1 MDTILEGE
9 SIMSFIGKIL
19 PIHGYRVVVSDHL
32 TKNYQLSL
40 SHLYQP
46 LIGMQAIMLYQTL
59 LNEHALFTEQIIRTH
74 HSLMNYL
81 DCPLDIIYENR
92 LKLEAIGL
100 VKTYEAQDEE
110 KTVYTYTL
118 QRPFAPD
125 EFFHDPMLS
134 ELLYHHLGDK
144 MFDQLK
150 KRVVKDAVVQVNERE
165 VTANF
170 SDVFTTIKPSLHDSE
185 SIPNNH
191 VEQKQRHDKTTEF
204 TSIATT
210 LKQRHIPPQQVLTP
224 DNQRLISDMMRLYHL
239 SELDVEKCV
248 LWALKEDHKLDHEE
262 FKAACHDLFK
272 TERNAFIKLQNKQ
285 HEEPQ
290 QPTPTQNTD
299 TKSRKD
305 QLSERLETISLRQ
318 LLEGFTDGQAPE
330 KDLKMIGEIMR
341 ANRLEPPVMNVLVHY
356 VLMQSNR
363 KLTREYLEAIASH
376 WARVQLKTARE
387 AMNFVQK
394 EIEKA
399 QQRKS
404 RRRTKRMKQQE
415 VIPEWF
421 KQQKEARKQSAK
433 QTSGQ
438 KQASSYNEAEIL
450 ALFHKHSSENKN
462 KQG

>member
-1 MDTILEGE
+1 
-9 SIMSFIGKIL
+9 MSFIGKLL
-19 PIHGYRVVVSDHL
+19 PIHGYRVLVSDHL

-59 LNEHALFTEQIIRTH
+59 LNEHALSTEQMIRTH

-81 DCPLDIIYENR
+81 DCPLDVIYENR

-100 VKTYEAQDEE
+100 VKTYEATDEE
-110 KTVYTYTL
+110 KTVFTYAL

-144 MFDQLK
+144 MFGQLK
-150 KRVVKDAVVQVNERE
+150 EQFVKKSIVHLDEKE

-170 SDVFTTIKPSLHDSE
+170 SDVFTTIKPNLHE
-185 SIPNNH
+185 SKSMPNNH
-191 VEQKQRHDKTTEF
+191 LKQMKRPDVTNEF
-204 TSIATT
+204 TNIATT

-224 DNQRLISDMMRLYHL
+224 ANRRLISDMMRLYHL
-239 SELDVEKCV
+239 TEYDVEKCV
-248 LWALKEDHKLDHEE
+248 LWALREDHRLDHEE

-272 TERNAFIKLQNKQ
+272 TERNAFIRLQNKHNKHNEKSLESTSTQ
-285 HEEPQ
+285 KTEE
-290 QPTPTQNTD
+290 
-299 TKSRKD
+299 KSKKD

-318 LLEGFTDGQAPE
+318 LLEGFTDGQASE

-341 ANRLEPPVMNVLVHY
+341 ANRLKPPVMNVLVHY

-376 WARVQLKTARE
+376 WARLQLKTARE
-387 AMNFVQK
+387 AMDFVQK

-399 QQRKS
+399 QQRKN

-415 VIPEWF
+415 IIPEWF
-421 KQQKEARKQSAK
+421 KQQKQARKQSAQ
-433 QTSGQ
+433 QTSEQ
-438 KQASSYNEAEIL
+438 KQASSYDEAEIL